1 MFKTLRFYLVCL
13 LVTLCG
19 TAFADD
25 AYYVLDTSNDNNR
38 TSSSAYNG
46 TGTVSVGGIEWVHGG
61 NGQINPW
68 RIGGKNITDTDR
80 ATYTQTPMDAAISSI
95 DLTVGEASGI
105 TVNSLKLVV
114 ASDAQFKS
122 ITDEVSANFIASST
136 IQFYPTTGTS
146 WAKDSYYKFVFNV
159 TVSGNSNK
167 FVQFSKVEF
176 YKEVSNDSELMTT
189 AKALAADKDAVAVGK
204 LIDAIDYAE
213 TSGDESKLQAA
224 IDQFKAD
231 NAGSELDVTSKV
243 GTGTDKWVN
252 AQNCDAGEFKV
263 YNGNGVNLIQVF
275 GVTGVGDVL
284 TQEVEVENGIYNIS
298 LYATSHNAWNGQY
311 GANTAGAPSLQE
323 DADDVAYVFAKS
335 GETTQQTWITARR
348 NSGLVEIEPVA
359 YSINGIEVADGKLTF
374 GLALAQ
380 AAMTEWHSIQIK
392 SLSKVTTAKA
402 KFAAIKA
409 LLNDEI
415 TAAKALVG
423 TEGLE
428 AFNTA
433 IGNAETAL
441 NDNHLNIAELEDAI
455 ETLKKAEKAF
465 IWGQYT
471 VENPSNDLL
480 VNGSCDTNN
489 TGWTLNNMQYQ
500 QNGERPTRYIEK
512 WVGAGNNGHL
522 PDVSTKQIFKDMPA
536 GAYVLKG
543 TANAQ
548 QQEHADWTITGAS
561 LYVNDATV
569 AVSGTWKEYQ
579 IVYNHEAE
587 GDIEVGF
594 KTESTNANWVGI
606 DELSLVY
613 YGDYATYAI
622 AAPKKNYQDAL
633 AEAQAA
639 LEAEKNVT
647 GSEKTALEA
656 EVAKAEP
663 STAEGYEAATND
675 LKAATKTF
683 TDAAPNYNYLAAANA
698 AIVDLPYANAEKKPE
713 AKTADNATAAKQA
726 GDELYA
732 ALRTYY
738 ESNAAAEGKAGA
750 TDATELITN
759 AAANDGIN
767 GWTTTNGEGSTGSV
781 KVLNNEPW
789 VSADGIAAHNYFDG
803 GDWNKNSWDVS
814 FTQDVALEPGKYLL
828 SAISRASADVDL
840 KLFAGTDSVK
850 TASIGAAD
858 GVFTRGW
865 NIHNVRFKVTEAG
878 AVTIGVRGVTSVL
891 HNWMSFSDFR
901 LVKLSNNDSDL
912 MKAAKALAAD
922 EEAVAVGKLIDA
934 IDYAETS
941 GDESKL
947 QAAIDQFKADN
958 AGSELD
964 VTSKVGTGTDK
975 WVNAQNCDAGEF
987 KVYNGNGVNLIQV
1000 FGVTGVGD
1008 VLTQE
1013 VEVENG
1019 IYNISLY
1026 ATSHNAWN
1034 GQYGANTA
1042 GAPSL
1047 QEDADDVAYVFAK
1060 SGETTQ
1066 QTWITARRNSGLVE
1080 IEPVAYSINGIEV
1093 ADGKLTFGL
1102 ALAQAAMTE
1111 WHSIQIKS
1119 LSKVTT
1125 AKAKFA
1131 AIKALL
1137 NDEITAAKALVGTE
1151 GLEAFNTAI
1160 GNAETALNDNH
1171 LNIAELEDAIETLKK
1186 AEKAFIWGQYTVE
1199 NPSNDLLVNG
1209 SCDTNNTG
1217 WTLNNMQY
1225 QQNGERPTRYIEKWV
1240 GAGNNGHLPDV
1251 STKQIFKDMPAG
1263 AYVLKGTANAQQ
1275 QEHADWTITGAS
1287 LYVNDA
1293 TVAVSGT
1300 WKEYQIVYNHEA
1312 EGDIEV
1318 GFKTESTN
1326 ANWVG
1331 IDELSLVYYGDYATY
1346 AIAAPKKNYQDALAE
1361 AQAALEAEK
1370 NVTGSEKT
1378 ALEAEVAKAEPSTA
1392 EGYEAATNDLKAAT
1406 KTFTDAAPNYNYL
1419 AAANAAIVD
1428 LPYAN
1433 AEKKPE
1439 AKTADN
1445 ATAAKQAGDELYAAL
1460 RTYYESNAAAEGKAG
1475 ATDATELIT
1484 NAAAND
1490 GINGWTTTNGEGSTG
1505 SVKVLNNEPWVSA
1518 DGIAAHNYFDGGD
1531 WNKNSWDVSFTQ
1543 DVALEPG
1550 KYLLSA
1556 ISRASADVDLKL
1568 FAGTDSVKTAS
1579 IGAADGVFTRGWNI
1593 HNVRF
1598 KVTEAGAVTIGVRGV
1613 TSVLHNW
1620 MSFSDF
1626 RLVKL
1631 DKSEQGTTY
1640 DGYIAIATTI
1650 PANPGVAIQPVSTTT
1665 QNVTITEGAAE
1676 NTVNISFSGFNLQMP
1691 PTAAIEDLT
1700 LVATATEANDG
1711 IAFSSEAQTVSI
1723 KIGQMTST
1731 YKATIEGTQEAE
1743 GTPALLLNLS
1753 QSATTYIAFAGT
1765 EEAAKKLL
1773 NDTLAKI
1780 VADGIEN
1787 VNANN
1792 ENKTI
1797 FNLNGQ
1803 KLNKVQKG
1811 LNIINGKKVLRK

>member
-1 MFKTLRFYLVCL
+1 MTKTLRLSL
-13 LVTLCG
+13 LSLFAVLCG
-19 TAFADD
+19 TMFANEVTDELTVAAFSEITGNSYTDFTSKTFTSDAVYAGQMATNNSTCIQLRTKNSNAGIITTATGGKVKSVTIEFNSATTDRFISIYGSNTAYTAATQLYDEETQGTLLGEIAANAESKTITISGDYAFVGFRSKDGAIYIDKITIVWENGKTPQPAANYYVVGNMTNWGVND
-25 AYYVLDTSNDNNR
+25 AYKMTLNKKAEVEEYVYTMALTTESQFKVVKQDGANQIWFPDGLGNN
-38 TSSSAYNG
+38 YGENG
-46 TGTVSVGGIEWVHGG
+46 EITADGNYKISFRP
-61 NGQINPW
+61 NGQNGWFNDYINVE
-68 RIGGKNITDTDR
+68 
-80 ATYTQTPMDAAISSI
+80 TY
-95 DLTVGEASGI
+95 
-105 TVNSLKLVV
+105 
-114 ASDAQFKS
+114 
-122 ITDEVSANFIASST
+122 
-136 IQFYPTTGTS
+136 
-146 WAKDSYYKFVFNV
+146 
-159 TVSGNSNK
+159 
-167 FVQFSKVEF
+167 VE
-176 YKEVSNDSELMTT
+176 SELMKE
-189 AKALAADKDAVAVGK
+189 AKTLAADADAVAVGK
-204 LIDAIDYAE
+204 LIDAIGAAQA
-213 TSGDESKLQAA
+213 SGDETELLAA
-224 IDQFKAD
+224 VNQFKAD

-252 AQNCDAGEFKV
+252 AQNCAAGEFKV

-311 GANTAGAPSLQE
+311 GANTAGAPNLQE

-348 NSGLVEIEPVA
+348 NSGLVETEPVA

-374 GLALAQ
+374 GLALAK

-441 NDNHLNIAELEDAI
+441 NDNHLNIAEMEDAI

-465 IWGQYT
+465 VWAQYT
-471 VENPSNDLL
+471 VENPSPEIL
-480 VNGSCDTNN
+480 VNGSCDTQNE
-489 TGWTLNNMQYQ
+489 GWTLNNMQYQ

-512 WVGAGNNGHL
+512 WVNSANDGHL
-522 PDVSTKQIFKDMPA
+522 SDVSTKQIFKDMPA

-613 YGDYATYAI
+613 YGDYAAYII
-622 AAPKKNYQDAL
+622 AAPRKDYQAAL
-633 AEAQAA
+633 AEARAA

-663 STAEGYEAATND
+663 TTAEGYEAATSD

-698 AIVDLPYANAEKKPE
+698 LVVDLPYAKADKKP
-713 AKTADNATAAKQA
+713 ATKTAETAADAKSA
-726 GDELYA
+726 AEELYA
-732 ALRTYY
+732 ALRAYY
-738 ESNAAAEGKAGA
+738 ESNAKAEGVE
-750 TDATELITN
+750 DAVDLTETIVN

-767 GWTTTNGEGSTGSV
+767 GWTTTNGEGSTGSI
-781 KVLNNEPW
+781 KVLSNEPW
-789 VSADGIAAHNYFDG
+789 VSADGAAAHNYFDG
-803 GDWNKNSWDVS
+803 GDWNKEAWDVS
-814 FTQDVALEPGKYLL
+814 FTQDVTLEPGKYLL

-865 NIHNVRFKVTEAG
+865 NIHNV
-878 AVTIGVRGVTSVL
+878 
-891 HNWMSFSDFR
+891 
-901 LVKLSNNDSDL
+901 
-912 MKAAKALAAD
+912 
-922 EEAVAVGKLIDA
+922 
-934 IDYAETS
+934 
-941 GDESKL
+941 
-947 QAAIDQFKADN
+947 
-958 AGSELD
+958 
-964 VTSKVGTGTDK
+964 
-975 WVNAQNCDAGEF
+975 EF
-987 KVYNGNGVNLIQV
+987 
-1000 FGVTGVGD
+1000 
-1008 VLTQE
+1008 E
-1013 VEVENG
+1013 
-1019 IYNISLY
+1019 
-1026 ATSHNAWN
+1026 
-1034 GQYGANTA
+1034 
-1042 GAPSL
+1042 
-1047 QEDADDVAYVFAK
+1047 
-1060 SGETTQ
+1060 
-1066 QTWITARRNSGLVE
+1066 
-1080 IEPVAYSINGIEV
+1080 
-1093 ADGKLTFGL
+1093 
-1102 ALAQAAMTE
+1102 
-1111 WHSIQIKS
+1111 
-1119 LSKVTT
+1119 
-1125 AKAKFA
+1125 
-1131 AIKALL
+1131 
-1137 NDEITAAKALVGTE
+1137 
-1151 GLEAFNTAI
+1151 
-1160 GNAETALNDNH
+1160 
-1171 LNIAELEDAIETLKK
+1171 
-1186 AEKAFIWGQYTVE
+1186 
-1199 NPSNDLLVNG
+1199 
-1209 SCDTNNTG
+1209 
-1217 WTLNNMQY
+1217 
-1225 QQNGERPTRYIEKWV
+1225 
-1240 GAGNNGHLPDV
+1240 
-1251 STKQIFKDMPAG
+1251 
-1263 AYVLKGTANAQQ
+1263 
-1275 QEHADWTITGAS
+1275 
-1287 LYVNDA
+1287 
-1293 TVAVSGT
+1293 
-1300 WKEYQIVYNHEA
+1300 
-1312 EGDIEV
+1312 
-1318 GFKTESTN
+1318 
-1326 ANWVG
+1326 
-1331 IDELSLVYYGDYATY
+1331 
-1346 AIAAPKKNYQDALAE
+1346 
-1361 AQAALEAEK
+1361 
-1370 NVTGSEKT
+1370 
-1378 ALEAEVAKAEPSTA
+1378 
-1392 EGYEAATNDLKAAT
+1392 
-1406 KTFTDAAPNYNYL
+1406 
-1419 AAANAAIVD
+1419 
-1428 LPYAN
+1428 
-1433 AEKKPE
+1433 
-1439 AKTADN
+1439 
-1445 ATAAKQAGDELYAAL
+1445 
-1460 RTYYESNAAAEGKAG
+1460 
-1475 ATDATELIT
+1475 
-1484 NAAAND
+1484 
-1490 GINGWTTTNGEGSTG
+1490 
-1505 SVKVLNNEPWVSA
+1505 
-1518 DGIAAHNYFDGGD
+1518 
-1531 WNKNSWDVSFTQ
+1531 
-1543 DVALEPG
+1543 
-1550 KYLLSA
+1550 
-1556 ISRASADVDLKL
+1556 
-1568 FAGTDSVKTAS
+1568 
-1579 IGAADGVFTRGWNI
+1579 
-1593 HNVRF
+1593 
-1598 KVTEAGAVTIGVRGV
+1598 VTEAGAVTIGVRGV

-1691 PTAAIEDLT
+1691 PTAAIENLT

-1711 IAFSSEAQTVSI
+1711 ISFSSEAQTVSI

-1731 YKATIEGTQEAE
+1731 YNATIEGTQEAE

-1811 LNIINGKKVLRK
+1811 LNIINGKKVIRK